1 MIKSAN
7 HAPSDP
13 PSESKDIDSNP
24 NKLAIYSVGGQVGC
38 ASILIVLLCLII
50 GIGLDR
56 LLGTQQH
63 VMLILFILVAG
74 PLALL
79 ASYFLAMRAVK
90 QAQANQKSPAQS
102 EFQPAQEDEE
112 RE

>member
-7 HAPSDP
+7 HEPRDSP
-13 PSESKDIDSNP
+13 PGSKDKASTL
-24 NKLAIYSVGGQVGC
+24 NKLAIYSVGGQIGC
-38 ASILIVLLCLII
+38 ATILIVLLCLFI

-63 VMLILFILVAG
+63 VMVMLFVLVAG
-74 PLALL
+74 PLALV

-90 QAQANQKSPAQS
+90 QAQANQKSPANS
-102 EFQPAQEDEE
+102 EEKPGQEDEE